1 MKLQQKLLKVCD
13 AMKAPEADPD
23 RAAGRLD
30 QLQEE
35 LQREINQAAG

>member
-23 RAAGRLD
+23 RVAGRLD
-30 QLQEE
+30 QLQAE
-35 LQREINQAAG
+35 LQGELNRTAG